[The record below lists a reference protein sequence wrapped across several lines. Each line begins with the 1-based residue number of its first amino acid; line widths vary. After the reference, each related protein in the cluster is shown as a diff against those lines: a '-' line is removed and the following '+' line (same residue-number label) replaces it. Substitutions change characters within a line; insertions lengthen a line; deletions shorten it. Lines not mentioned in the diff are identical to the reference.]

1 MALDIVA
8 LEEWAKKIRE
18 SDYWTNTTITTN
30 GTSIGGW
37 GEYEYVPYEFQWYYD
52 MPTSGYLRVENLLK
66 DTEVFEMYVY
76 NIILVDTEKCRVI
89 EQYLSV
95 VAESEKMAML
105 EIVMSPDLKELLKKG
120 KLKVIFNQV
129 GGFDRFKKSEE

>member
-8 LEEWAKKIRE
+8 LEEWAKKMGE
-18 SDYWTNTTITTN
+18 SDYWTNMTNTTN
-30 GTSIGGW
+30 VTSIGGW
-37 GEYEYVPYEFQWYYD
+37 GEYEYVPYEWYYG
-52 MPTSGYLRVENLLK
+52 MPTSDYWRIENLLK

-76 NIILVDTEKCRVI
+76 NIFLVNTEECKVVQ
-89 EQYLSV
+89 QYENII
-95 VAESEKMAML
+95 AESEKMAML
-105 EIVMSPDLKELLKKG
+105 GIVVHPDLKELLEKG

>member
-1 MALDIVA
+1 MATGFLDFTTSMIGVNPYVYV
-8 LEEWAKKIRE
+8 
-18 SDYWTNTTITTN
+18 DYWQEIRVPSDCWHYWYNSVPAFWTTEIK
-30 GTSIGGW
+30 
-37 GEYEYVPYEFQWYYD
+37 YF
-52 MPTSGYLRVENLLK
+52 
-66 DTEVFEMYVY
+66 TEVFEMYVY